1 MASVTWSQLA
11 SFQLCMLPPTSR
23 WRHHAVVAAPR
34 SGDFQAEATSGSESA
49 WPTTKRM
56 DPAKLYARHT
66 SQFLVKTKTYI
77 SFTSPKETEVTHPQ
91 KKIHRASFRVKF
103 IGAMWGFR
111 VLCPCHLLR
120 LNPTT
125 SGRFFTWCAWSTNMA
140 VKDHQKKNIGFP
152 RGTKSLLATSAT
164 SHELSCPATIMMK
177 DLESSESKKQVRKR
191 QPLRNMDPSWSKVP
205 PIQTPPSRTS
215 PPWLKKLLS
224 YQDWIKRSFPL
235 PWLHP
240 PLLWWPGFIQQN

>member
-1 MASVTWSQLA
+1 MSWKSVPSDDITFEAWQV
-11 SFQLCMLPPTSR
+11 TSR
-23 WRHHAVVAAPR
+23 RSQRLVIYMVVVIAYHGMYSIGYILSDITKSVYSILYSIFPRHFFGFIFQCHGKCHLVTAGFISALHASSNIAVKASCRR
-34 SGDFQAEATSGSESA
+34 SCSKVRRLPSWSHFGIGIGMAYHST
-49 WPTTKRM
+49 WM

-140 VKDHQKKNIGFP
+140 VKDHQKK
-152 RGTKSLLATSAT
+152 T
-164 SHELSCPATIMMK
+164 
-177 DLESSESKKQVRKR
+177 
-191 QPLRNMDPSWSKVP
+191 
-205 PIQTPPSRTS
+205 
-215 PPWLKKLLS
+215 
-224 YQDWIKRSFPL
+224 
-235 PWLHP
+235 
-240 PLLWWPGFIQQN
+240 